1 MLSMADELETL
12 REQNRQLRS
21 LLADPVTTAN
31 VYRKLGVT
39 GTKAELLALLMK
51 HERVSRE
58 MAMEAIY
65 GHQAD
70 QPGETIVNVMLT
82 HLRKIL
88 GLHAVVVQNIWGIG
102 WFISPEHKK
111 LIRELCA

>member
-1 MLSMADELETL
+1 MLSLAEENDML

-21 LLADPVTTAN
+21 LLVADAPAAN
-31 VYRKLGVT
+31 IYRKLGVT
-39 GTKAELLALLMK
+39 GVKAELLALLMK

-65 GHQAD
+65 GHQPD
-70 QPGETIVNVMLT
+70 QPDETIINVMLT

-88 GLHAVVVQNIWGIG
+88 GHHAVDIQNIWAVG